1 MMRLV
6 TSIMIG
12 MAAIGV
18 ALLFILPP
26 MPQPQWYHDFAD
38 QVPLLGI
45 PNFWNVISN
54 FPFLVIGG
62 WGVLYLGSNKAK
74 EGVLNANE
82 RRMYLVF
89 FAAVT
94 LTSVGSAY
102 YHLKPNN
109 ERLVWDRLPIAIT
122 FMALFGIIISEYLSR
137 RAGGLLFLPLLLLG
151 AASVIYWDLAETWG
165 RGDLRPYLLA
175 QLYPAL
181 AIPVI
186 LLLMPGNYTGA
197 EKLYAAIAWY
207 AAAKLYEFLDKAIYA
222 AGGIVSGHT
231 LKHIAAA
238 VSCYMILNWIQS
250 RRKITATQPEVLEIG
265 DVTDR
270 PDNDIVHPKS

>member
-18 ALLFILPP
+18 VLLFILPP
-26 MPQPQWYHDFAD
+26 IPQPQWYHDFAD

-54 FPFLVIGG
+54 FPLLVIGG
-62 WGVLYLGSNKAK
+62 GGILYLGSKKAK
-74 EGVLNANE
+74 QGVLDANE
-82 RRMYLVF
+82 RWMYLVF

-109 ERLVWDRLPIAIT
+109 ERLVWDRLPIAIM
-122 FMALFGIIISEYLSR
+122 FMALFGVIISEYLSR
-137 RAGGLLFLPLLLLG
+137 RAGKLLFLPLLLLG
-151 AASVIYWDLAETWG
+151 AASVIYWDLTETWG
-165 RGDLRPYLLA
+165 RGDLRPYLLT

-186 LLLMPGNYTGA
+186 LLLTPGKYTRTK
-197 EKLYAAIAWY
+197 KLYAAIAWY
-207 AAAKLYEFLDKAIYA
+207 AAARLYEFLDKAIYG
-222 AGGIVSGHT
+222 AGRIISGHT
-231 LKHIAAA
+231 LKHIGAA

-250 RRKITATQPEVLEIG
+250 RRKITPPQSEVFEKGDKADQP
-265 DVTDR
+265 
-270 PDNDIVHPKS
+270 

>member
-1 MMRLV
+1 MRLV

-12 MAAIGV
+12 IAAIGM
-18 ALLFILPP
+18 ALFFILPP
-26 MPQPQWYHDFAD
+26 IPQPQWYHDFAD

-54 FPFLVIGG
+54 FPLLVIGG
-62 WGVLYLGSNKAK
+62 WGILYLGSKKAK
-74 EGVLNANE
+74 EGALDASG
-82 RRMYLVF
+82 RWMYLVF
-89 FAAVT
+89 FAAAA

-137 RAGGLLFLPLLLLG
+137 RAGALLFLPFLLLG
-151 AASVIYWDLAETWG
+151 TASVIYWDLTETWG
-165 RGDLRPYLLA
+165 RGDLRPYLLT

-186 LLLMPGNYTGA
+186 LWLTPGKHIGT
-197 EKLYAAIAWY
+197 EKLYVAIAWY

-222 AGGIVSGHT
+222 AGRIVSGHT

-238 VSCYMILNWIQS
+238 VSCYMILSWIQS
-250 RRKITATQPEVLEIG
+250 RHKITAPQPEVLKIG
-265 DVTDR
+265 DVTDG
-270 PDNDIVHPKS
+270 PDNNIVHPHS

>member
-1 MMRLV
+1 MRLV

-18 ALLFILPP
+18 VLLFILPP
-26 MPQPQWYHDFAD
+26 VPQPPWYHNFAD

-54 FPFLVIGG
+54 FPLLVVGL
-62 WGVLYLGSNKAK
+62 WGIFYLGSKKAK
-74 EGVLNANE
+74 EKALDANE
-82 RRMYLVF
+82 RWMYLVF
-89 FAAVT
+89 FVAVA
-94 LTSVGSAY
+94 LSGVGSAY

-151 AASVIYWDLAETWG
+151 AASVIYWGLTESWG
-165 RGDLRPYLLA
+165 RGDLRPYLLS

-181 AIPVI
+181 AIPLI
-186 LLLMPGNYTGA
+186 LWLTPRRYTQT
-197 EKLYAAIAWY
+197 EKFYAAIAWY

-222 AGGIVSGHT
+222 AGRIVSGHT

-238 VSCYMILNWIQS
+238 VSCYLILNWIQS
-250 RRKITATQPEVLEIG
+250 RRKIAPTIADTTDQP
-265 DVTDR
+265 
-270 PDNDIVHPKS
+270 